1 MFACFV
7 LFYSLDLNLGYAIK
21 FSKIL
26 QNVSLLFEAMR
37 IDFAK
42 SFTISNMLC
51 LVIKNAKRRAQ
62 MAKKGVKILLLED
75 DLLLGEMLCD
85 ELKEK
90 GYLVTHCENAQSALE
105 IGYEQAFDLWIFDVK
120 VPLGN
125 GFEVLKE
132 LRGLGKN
139 TPTIFLTSLSMIED
153 LKQGFLAGCD
163 DYLRKPFDVD
173 ELLLRVDCLLKRSFA
188 HQNSEI
194 LELSENHCFDIL
206 QKTLFD
212 KHTKK
217 EIPLTNK
224 ERELLALLLQNRGNF
239 VSQDEIFERIW
250 SYDESPTNMALRVYI
265 KNLRKVL
272 GSESIATQRHRG
284 YCYAK

>member
-1 MFACFV
+1 
-7 LFYSLDLNLGYAIK
+7 
-21 FSKIL
+21 
-26 QNVSLLFEAMR
+26 
-37 IDFAK
+37 
-42 SFTISNMLC
+42 
-51 LVIKNAKRRAQ
+51 

-153 LKQGFLAGCD
+153 LKQGFLVGCD

-173 ELLLRVDCLLKRSFA
+173 ELLLRVDSLLKRSFA

-194 LELSENHCFDIL
+194 LELSEKHCFDIL
-206 QKTLFD
+206 QKNTL
-212 KHTKK
+212 
-217 EIPLTNK
+217 
-224 ERELLALLLQNRGNF
+224 
-239 VSQDEIFERIW
+239 
-250 SYDESPTNMALRVYI
+250 
-265 KNLRKVL
+265 
-272 GSESIATQRHRG
+272 
-284 YCYAK
+284 

>member
-1 MFACFV
+1 
-7 LFYSLDLNLGYAIK
+7 
-21 FSKIL
+21 
-26 QNVSLLFEAMR
+26 
-37 IDFAK
+37 
-42 SFTISNMLC
+42 
-51 LVIKNAKRRAQ
+51 

-75 DLLLGEMLCD
+75 DLSLGEMLCD
-85 ELKEK
+85 ELQEK
-90 GYLVTHCENAQSALE
+90 GYLVTHCENAQNALE

-153 LKQGFLAGCD
+153 LKRGFLVGCD

-194 LELSENHCFDIL
+194 LELSEKHCFDIL

-212 KHTKK
+212 KNTQK